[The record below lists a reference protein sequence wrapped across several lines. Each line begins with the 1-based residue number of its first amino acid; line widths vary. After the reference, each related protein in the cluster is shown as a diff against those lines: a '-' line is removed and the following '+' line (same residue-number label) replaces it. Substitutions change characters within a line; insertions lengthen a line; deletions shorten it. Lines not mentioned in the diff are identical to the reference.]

1 MFKCKYCGREFETKQ
16 QLGGHIQHCK
26 LNPNFDED
34 KYIKITKERSL
45 KASKTIKLNFINN
58 TENIKK
64 ERTLICKKCGKEYKL
79 NLSDK
84 EFNNGKYSK
93 FCSRSCANSRG
104 PRSQEIKNKISQ
116 SIQKNIET
124 GNFIK
129 RQPKEYHINCK
140 YCGKENIYIGIQNCK
155 NFCSDECKKQYLH
168 ENTGG
173 YRENSIKRFKN
184 GNYKGIHCD
193 SSWELA
199 FVCYYKEHNLYVER
213 CKEKREYIW
222 NNEKHIY
229 YPDFITDDG
238 IIEIKGYKVKGYKE
252 KQIYNP
258 DIKVLYYEDIKDILT
273 YVRNKY
279 GNNFWDILYD

>member
-16 QLGGHIQHCK
+16 QLGGHTQHCK
-26 LNPNFDED
+26 LNPKFDEN
-34 KYIKITKERSL
+34 KYKEKCINSSIKAGK
-45 KASKTIKLNFINN
+45 SKHENFVNN
-58 TENIKK
+58 NIKTPRK
-64 ERTLICKKCGKEYKL
+64 LICQKCGKEYTL
-79 NLSDK
+79 YLTDK
-84 EFNNGKYSK
+84 EYNNEKYSK
-93 FCSRSCANSRG
+93 FCSKSCANSRG
-104 PRSQEIKNKISQ
+104 PRSQETKNKISKA
-116 SIQKNIET
+116 IKNQINL
-124 GNFIK
+124 GNISSAI
-129 RQPKEYHINCK
+129 PKEYHTYCK
-140 YCGKENIYIGIQNCK
+140 YCGKEIIYIGVK
-155 NFCSDECKKQYLH
+155 NRKKYCSDECRKQYLH

-173 YRENSIKRFKN
+173 YRENSIKKFKN
-184 GNYKGIHCD
+184 GNYCGIHCD

-199 FVCYYKEHNLYVER
+199 FVCYYKEHNLYIER

-258 DIKVLYYEDIKDILT
+258 DIKVLYYEDIKDILM

-279 GNNFWDILYD
+279 GNKFWEILYE